1 MSTRSC
7 ATLVCTAVFVASL
20 VSGSDD
26 GLGSTDAGT
35 TTAASS
41 TSEGTTAAAVV
52 TADAAARGPLLHPG
66 LSDRV
71 ASRLGSAIPVAQQH
85 LRDNPPCQAL
95 FASLGAD
102 GVAKLDSSSYYPAGV
117 KEERKYC
124 RGSRVALARVGSPAV
139 RLCRS
144 FGRLSDQRAAIILIH
159 EALHFAGQT
168 EYPAD
173 SRAPDGTS
181 ITRMVMESCRLF

>member
-1 MSTRSC
+1 M
-7 ATLVCTAVFVASL
+7 
-20 VSGSDD
+20 
-26 GLGSTDAGT
+26 
-35 TTAASS
+35 
-41 TSEGTTAAAVV
+41 
-52 TADAAARGPLLHPG
+52 HPR
-66 LSDRV
+66 LPERV
-71 ASRLGSAIPVAQQH
+71 ASRLSSAIRVAKEH

-95 FASLGAD
+95 FASLGSD
-102 GVAKLDSSSYYPAGV
+102 GVAKLNSSSYYPAVV

-144 FGRLSDQRAAIILIH
+144 FARLSDQRAAIILIH

-168 EYPAD
+168 EYPSD
-173 SRAPDGTS
+173 SSAPDGIG